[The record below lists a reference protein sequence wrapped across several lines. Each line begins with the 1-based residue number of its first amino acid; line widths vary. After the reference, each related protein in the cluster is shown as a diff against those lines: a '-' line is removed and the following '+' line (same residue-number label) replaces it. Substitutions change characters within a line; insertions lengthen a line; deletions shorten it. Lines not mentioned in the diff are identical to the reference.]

1 MFFKISFKKKLFVII
16 FSFVRILYVIVDS
29 WCRECYYTNRNFL
42 NLKYEFFKENVF
54 IFNVEYVILIGKGI
68 SIRKIVR
75 NYMFYF
81 FFFSIIEY
89 LILEK
94 KYIG

>member
-16 FSFVRILYVIVDS
+16 FSFVRILYVIVDG
-29 WCRECYYTNRNFL
+29 WCRECYYRNRNFL